1 MITTPLRTIVFMP
14 KPRILQTIEER
25 ALIVDSYP
33 GWHETQKFT
42 SQVRSSVVASK
53 DVAAKFPMC

>member
-1 MITTPLRTIVFMP
+1 MIVFIP
-14 KPRILQTIEER
+14 LPRILQIIEER

-42 SQVRSSVVASK
+42 SQVRSSVVASQ
-53 DVAAKFPMC
+53 DAAELSVCQ